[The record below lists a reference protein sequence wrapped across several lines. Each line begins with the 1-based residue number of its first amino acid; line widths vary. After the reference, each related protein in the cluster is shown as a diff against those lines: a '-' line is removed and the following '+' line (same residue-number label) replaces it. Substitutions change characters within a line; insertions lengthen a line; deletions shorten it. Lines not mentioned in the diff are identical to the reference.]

1 MLSFGERIVLL
12 RRRQGMTQRTL
23 GEEAGIHPNTIARLE
38 RGKLTDLPGKAV
50 ARLAQALGTTT
61 DYLLGLSE
69 QDEPDAPSSSAPPQ
83 PTRQRTRKAAPVA

>member
-12 RRRQGMTQRTL
+12 RRRQDMTQREL
-23 GEEAGIHPNTIARLE
+23 GEEAGIHWNTIARLE

-50 ARLAQALGTTT
+50 ARVAQALGTTT

-69 QDEPDAPSSSAPPQ
+69 QDTPPEEV
-83 PTRQRTRKAAPVA
+83 PPMKRPLQRTRQAAPVV

>member
-12 RRRQGMTQRTL
+12 RRRQDMTQREL
-23 GEEAGIHPNTIARLE
+23 GEEAGIHWNTIARLE

-50 ARLAQALGTTT
+50 ARVAQALGTTT

-69 QDEPDAPSSSAPPQ
+69 QDTPLEEVPPTKRPPQ
-83 PTRQRTRKAAPVA
+83 RQRTRKAAAVG